1 MKKINPKK
9 ISVQIIEARHKK
21 EIQTFLII
29 KNRDDNP
36 LGANWRLYSS
46 MGLTPTSNEKSISK
60 IHLEGRYGY
69 ISPNENWRT
78 LFHGEEIRIRIENWL
93 LSGMQLLKRQGFY
106 LTQFKDGKEL
116 V

>member
-9 ISVQIIEARHKK
+9 ISVQIIEDRQNE
-21 EIQTFLII
+21 EILTFLII

-60 IHLEGRYGY
+60 IHLREVWIY
-69 ISPNENWRT
+69 IT
-78 LFHGEEIRIRIENWL
+78 
-93 LSGMQLLKRQGFY
+93 K
-106 LTQFKDGKEL
+106 
-116 V
+116 